1 MFHLYRKYLKKYK
14 KHVIFGPIF
23 KIVEAIFELLVP
35 LIIADMIN
43 NALNNDTLTTS
54 EKTEYIL
61 LRGGLLL
68 AFAVIGLLS
77 TLVCQF
83 FASRASQGFG
93 TALRD
98 DLYKH
103 INSLSFKE
111 LDEIDSASLLT
122 RMNSDINN
130 LQVSVAMLIRLV
142 IRAPFLII
150 GATILSFMVDF
161 YAGLIFLAT
170 GILLF
175 FIIFLIM
182 LLSIPNNKKAQ
193 KHLDNITNI
202 TKENINGSRVV
213 RAFSR
218 ENSEFKR
225 FCDESVDL
233 KKIEVKIGRLNA
245 LLNPCIFIITNLAI
259 VFVLYI
265 SGLYFNTST
274 LLQGD
279 LTSLYGYL
287 LQIQLAVMVVSNL
300 VVIFTKAS
308 VSASRINEVFKLEN
322 SVKNGEFNE
331 KLNDTPLELKNVCF
345 RYNENGF
352 NAINDV
358 SFKIEKNMVIG
369 VIGSTGSGKTCLIEL
384 LNRFYD
390 VSSGEILFY
399 GRNIKDYNLD
409 FVRENISTVFQKSV
423 LFSGT
428 IESNLKWANESASV
442 EEINK
447 ALEISQSMEFVSKL
461 SDGINSKVLQG
472 GKNFSGGQR
481 QRLSIARAL
490 LKKSSILI
498 LDDSKSALDYETSK
512 KLTRALKQVDL
523 TVIEVSQRA
532 SDMALCD
539 MVIVLD
545 KGNLVGLG
553 KHKDLI
559 KNCDVYKEICYSQD
573 LEVK

>member
-193 KHLDNITNI
+193 KDLDNITNI

-322 SVKNGEFNE
+322 SVKSGEFNE

-447 ALEISQSMEFVSKL
+447 ALEVSQSMEFVSKL

>member
-182 LLSIPNNKKAQ
+182 LLSIPKNKKAQ
-193 KHLDNITNI
+193 KDLDNITNI

-279 LTSLYGYL
+279 LTSLYSYL

-322 SVKNGEFNE
+322 SVKNGKFNE

-345 RYNENGF
+345 SYNKNGF

-369 VIGSTGSGKTCLIEL
+369 VIGSTGSGKTCLI
-384 LNRFYD
+384 
-390 VSSGEILFY
+390 
-399 GRNIKDYNLD
+399 
-409 FVRENISTVFQKSV
+409 
-423 LFSGT
+423 
-428 IESNLKWANESASV
+428 
-442 EEINK
+442 
-447 ALEISQSMEFVSKL
+447 
-461 SDGINSKVLQG
+461 
-472 GKNFSGGQR
+472 
-481 QRLSIARAL
+481 
-490 LKKSSILI
+490 
-498 LDDSKSALDYETSK
+498 
-512 KLTRALKQVDL
+512 
-523 TVIEVSQRA
+523 
-532 SDMALCD
+532 
-539 MVIVLD
+539 
-545 KGNLVGLG
+545 
-553 KHKDLI
+553 
-559 KNCDVYKEICYSQD
+559 
-573 LEVK
+573 